1 MISLQGVSKSYRSLT
16 GRPVLAVND
25 VTLDVAAGEVVGI
38 AGPNGA
44 GWRRAAASRRTCSG
58 SSFGTLC

>member
-1 MISLQGVSKSYRSLT
+1 MISLRGVSKSYRSLT

-38 AGPNGA
+38 PAI
-44 GWRRAAASRRTCSG
+44 
-58 SSFGTLC
+58 FLKVV